1 MTPDNSSTR
10 DAEGF
15 RPLTRDEFHRFRDL
29 IYETAGI
36 SLSDVK
42 ESLVAAR
49 LARRLRALGLTS
61 YGDYYARL
69 VADGSGREMVEFVNS
84 ITTNKTDFFREP
96 EHFNVLVQQVLP
108 SLVVVR
114 GHRFGAGAGIIWD
127 TNGLI
132 LTNNHVVGRRLPI
145 VLLQDDREYQ
155 SRLLARDPD
164 VDLALLSIDAT
175 HLTPLK
181 PVSASP
187 RVGEMVFAFGHPWG
201 QRNTVTRGIVSAL
214 VSAQNRRGDKLPV
227 IRSDAPLAPG
237 NSGGPLVNASGEV
250 IGINAMIVGG
260 DQSVSIAASVA
271 RDFVSK
277 ALANQKTEVRSG
289 QRAGEDVM

>member
-1 MTPDNSSTR
+1 MNFNGTFTQVI
-10 DAEGF
+10 
-15 RPLTRDEFHRFRDL
+15 DE
-29 IYETAGI
+29 
-36 SLSDVK
+36 
-42 ESLVAAR
+42 
-49 LARRLRALGLTS
+49 
-61 YGDYYARL
+61 
-69 VADGSGREMVEFVNS
+69 
-84 ITTNKTDFFREP
+84 
-96 EHFNVLVQQVLP
+96 LVQQVMP

-114 GHRFGAGAGIIWD
+114 GHRFGAGAGIVWD

-132 LTNNHVVGRRLPI
+132 LTNNHVVGRHSPI
-145 VLLQDDREYQ
+145 VLLQDDGEYE

-181 PVSASP
+181 PASVSP

-227 IRSDAPLAPG
+227 IRSDVPLAPG

-250 IGINAMIVGG
+250 IGINAMIIGG
-260 DQSVSIAASVA
+260 DQSVSIAASVVS
-271 RDFVSK
+271 DFVNK
-277 ALANQKTEVRSG
+277 VLADKKTERRPS
-289 QRAGEDVM
+289 QRTAEDVI

>member
-1 MTPDNSSTR
+1 MN
-10 DAEGF
+10 
-15 RPLTRDEFHRFRDL
+15 
-29 IYETAGI
+29 
-36 SLSDVK
+36 
-42 ESLVAAR
+42 
-49 LARRLRALGLTS
+49 
-61 YGDYYARL
+61 
-69 VADGSGREMVEFVNS
+69 
-84 ITTNKTDFFREP
+84 
-96 EHFNVLVQQVLP
+96 FNGTFTQVMNELVQQVLP

-114 GHRFGAGAGIIWD
+114 GHRFGAGAGIVWD

-145 VLLQDDREYQ
+145 VVLQNDREYE

-175 HLTPLK
+175 DLTPLK
-181 PVSASP
+181 PVSVSP

-201 QRNTVTRGIVSAL
+201 QRNAVTRGIVSAL
-214 VSAQNRRGDKLPV
+214 VSAQDRRGDKLPV

-271 RDFVSK
+271 RDFVNK
-277 ALANQKTEVRSG
+277 TLAAQKTKIRS
-289 QRAGEDVM
+289 APHAPDDVM

>member
-1 MTPDNSSTR
+1 MDFNGTFTQVMN
-10 DAEGF
+10 E
-15 RPLTRDEFHRFRDL
+15 
-29 IYETAGI
+29 
-36 SLSDVK
+36 
-42 ESLVAAR
+42 LV
-49 LARRLRALGLTS
+49 
-61 YGDYYARL
+61 
-69 VADGSGREMVEFVNS
+69 E
-84 ITTNKTDFFREP
+84 K
-96 EHFNVLVQQVLP
+96 VLP

-114 GHRFGAGAGIIWD
+114 GHRFGAGAGIVWD
-127 TNGLI
+127 ANGLI

-145 VLLQDDREYQ
+145 VMLQNDQEYE

-175 HLTPLK
+175 DLTPLK
-181 PVSASP
+181 PASVSP
-187 RVGEMVFAFGHPWG
+187 RVGEMAFAFGHPWG

-250 IGINAMIVGG
+250 VGINAMIVGG

-271 RDFVSK
+271 REFVQK
-277 ALANQKTEVRSG
+277 ALASRKMERCAAHRVP
-289 QRAGEDVM
+289 EDVM